1 MSRLIKVIAL
11 GITIGLLPGC
21 LMVPQ
26 NRRGALADP
35 IMQLDDDALETQSRQ
50 KLYTTR
56 EGAARGDGATAGGG
70 CACQ

>member
-1 MSRLIKVIAL
+1 MKGLIGLAL
-11 GITIGLLPGC
+11 VAWLLPGC

-35 IMQLDDDALETQSRQ
+35 IMQLDDDSLETRSRQ
-50 KLYTTR
+50 KFHATR
-56 EGAARGDGATAGGG
+56 EGAAGGDGATAGGG